1 MITPPS
7 AVSTEPGIRIAW
19 RKAIAT
25 MIHLWLPTAAVLGAV
40 AASPDWAP
48 AEQAANSARYVGPII
63 DVHLHAL
70 DTIAAGRER
79 RYCFPKPCE
88 GAPTQAKNADDLKRL
103 MLAAMARNNVV
114 LGIVSGP
121 LDVVLRWTENEGA
134 RFRTGVVLLRP
145 DDVPLDKLRA
155 LYTSGRAQ
163 IIGEI
168 GVQYSGIAIDD
179 PSVDSLFAMA
189 HALDLPVHVHVAG
202 LGGTNDFPVNLGNPL
217 RLDPVLRRYPGLR
230 VYLENAGWPFL
241 EEVTSLM
248 YQYPSV
254 FADVST
260 ILHLI
265 PRTVALK
272 YLHGLTENGLGK
284 RIMFGSDQMV
294 WPEVIDVA
302 VDAIQSADFLTREDK
317 ADIFYNNAA
326 RFFRLTEEET
336 RKHHGR

>member
-1 MITPPS
+1 MLAPS
-7 AVSTEPGIRIAW
+7 ALSIQPGIRQGW
-19 RKAIAT
+19 RKAIT
-25 MIHLWLPTAAVLGAV
+25 TNLRVWLPTAAVLGAFT
-40 AASPDWAP
+40 AIPDWAP
-48 AEQAANSARYVGPII
+48 AQQATNSTRYEGPII
-63 DVHLHAL
+63 DVHLHAI
-70 DTIAAGRER
+70 DRIAAGQER

-88 GAPTQAKNADDLKRL
+88 GAPTQAKSADDLKRL
-103 MLAAMARNNVV
+103 TLAAMARKKIVM
-114 LGIVSGP
+114 GILSGP
-121 LDVVLRWTENEGA
+121 RVDVVLRWTEND
-134 RFRTGVVLLRP
+134 RTSFRIGIVLLRP
-145 DDVPLDKLRA
+145 DDVPLDTLRA

-163 IIGEI
+163 VLGEI
-168 GVQYSGIAIDD
+168 GVQYSAIAIDD
-179 PSVDSLFAMA
+179 PSLGPLFALA
-189 HALDLPVHVHVAG
+189 HELDLPVHVHVTG
-202 LGGTNDFPVNLGNPL
+202 LGGTTDFPVNLGNPL
-217 RLDPVLRRYPGLR
+217 RLVPVLRKYPGLR

-272 YLHGLTENGLGK
+272 YLHGLRENGLGK

-302 VDAIQSADFLTREDK
+302 VDAIQSANFLAQDEK

-326 RFFRLTEEET
+326 RFFRLTEEEK
-336 RKHHGR
+336 RRHHGR